1 MKSYVVIV
9 VAGLAAGVLS
19 ACAGDKSAQSE
30 PKVVSAATPGQEAA
44 FEQIKSLD
52 GEWSFK
58 GQQMQGT
65 MVFKTTSNGS
75 VVREIMFPG
84 SGHEMTNMYHLDG
97 PSIVMTH
104 YCAMGNQPHLRATG
118 ANPKQIEFHLDSVSN
133 LTKADGGYM
142 GDMTLT
148 IKDKDH
154 VSETWTDTDKGKKG
168 SPHVMEL
175 TRVK

>member
-1 MKSYVVIV
+1 MKSN
-9 VAGLAAGVLS
+9 VAATLAVLSVGVLV
-19 ACAGDKSAQSE
+19 ACAGEKTGSE
-30 PKVVSAATPGQEAA
+30 PKVVSAPTPQHEAV
-44 FEQIKSLD
+44 FNQIKTLD

-84 SGHEMTNMYHLDG
+84 TDHEMTNVYHLDG

-104 YCAMGNQPHLRATG
+104 YCAMGNQPHLRSTG
-118 ANPKQIEFHLDSVSN
+118 TDPKRIEFHRDSVAN
-133 LTKADGGYM
+133 LTSAQESYM

-148 IKDKDH
+148 FKDKDH
-154 VSETWTDTDKGKKG
+154 VSETWTHTEKGKQG
-168 SPHVMEL
+168 APMVMEL

>member
-1 MKSYVVIV
+1 MKNCVMIVI
-9 VAGLAAGVLS
+9 AGLAAGVG
-19 ACAGDKSAQSE
+19 ACAGDKTAHSE
-30 PKVVSAATPGQEAA
+30 PKVVSAANPGQEAA

-52 GEWSFK
+52 GQWSFK
-58 GQQMQGT
+58 GAQMQGT

-84 SGHEMTNMYHLDG
+84 TDHEMTNMYHLDG

-104 YCAMGNQPHLRATG
+104 YCAMGNQPHMRSTG
-118 ANPKQIEFHLDSVSN
+118 TNPKQIEFHLDSVSN
-133 LTKADGGYM
+133 LTKADGSYM
-142 GDMTLT
+142 GEMTLA

-154 VSETWTDTDKGKKG
+154 ITETWTDTDKGKKG
-168 SPHVMEL
+168 TPHTMEL

>member
-1 MKSYVVIV
+1 MKSTIAAVL
-9 VAGLAAGVLS
+9 AGLAVCALG
-19 ACAGDKSAQSE
+19 ACAGDKTSAE
-30 PKVVSAATPGQEAA
+30 PKVVSAPTPQQEAV
-44 FEQIKSLD
+44 FNQIKSLD
-52 GEWSFK
+52 GEWAFK

-84 SGHEMTNMYHLDG
+84 TQHEMTNIYHLDG

-104 YCAMGNQPHLRATG
+104 YCAMGNQPHLRSTG
-118 ANPKQIEFHLDSVSN
+118 TNPKQIEFHLDSVSN
-133 LTKADGGYM
+133 LTSAQESYM

-154 VSETWTDTDKGKKG
+154 ASETWTDTDKGKKAA
-168 SPHVMEL
+168 PMVMEL